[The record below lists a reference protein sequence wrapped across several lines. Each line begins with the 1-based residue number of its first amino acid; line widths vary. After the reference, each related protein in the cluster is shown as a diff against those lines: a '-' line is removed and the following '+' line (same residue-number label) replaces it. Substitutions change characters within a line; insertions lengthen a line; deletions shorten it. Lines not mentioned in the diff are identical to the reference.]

1 MQPEKEKAQER
12 ANVLENKEE
21 NRMGWSKVRRNNSKL
36 REIKYREKKME
47 VRNVK
52 RKRKVKG

>member
-1 MQPEKEKAQER
+1 
-12 ANVLENKEE
+12 
-21 NRMGWSKVRRNNSKL
+21 MGWSEVRRNNSKL